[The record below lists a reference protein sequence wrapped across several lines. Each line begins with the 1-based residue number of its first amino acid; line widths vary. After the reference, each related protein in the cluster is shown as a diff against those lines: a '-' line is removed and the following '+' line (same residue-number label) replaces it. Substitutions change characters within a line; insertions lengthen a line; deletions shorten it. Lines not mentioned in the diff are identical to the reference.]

1 MQYIKNFR
9 KAFYLATVVLIL
21 AIVKSLI
28 YQLPVLSESESSNNS
43 SVDNL
48 FCYMNTEEGIIL
60 NLESL
65 CEVERQRST
74 ESLSAKDKQF
84 VEDYKK
90 LLKGYPKAQAAL
102 SSLVEKDPQMIVK
115 KAVALCQ
122 ELKTGKFSDSR
133 IAHPDVDAD
142 ILNSIAPEYYCREF
156 DD

>member
-1 MQYIKNFR
+1 
-9 KAFYLATVVLIL
+9 
-21 AIVKSLI
+21 
-28 YQLPVLSESESSNNS
+28 
-43 SVDNL
+43 
-48 FCYMNTEEGIIL
+48 MNTEEGITL

-65 CEVERQRST
+65 CEVEKQRST
-74 ESLSAKDKQF
+74 DSLSAKDKQF
-84 VEDYKK
+84 IEDYKK

-115 KAVALCQ
+115 KAAELCK

-142 ILNSIAPEYYCREF
+142 ILNSIAPEYYCRKF